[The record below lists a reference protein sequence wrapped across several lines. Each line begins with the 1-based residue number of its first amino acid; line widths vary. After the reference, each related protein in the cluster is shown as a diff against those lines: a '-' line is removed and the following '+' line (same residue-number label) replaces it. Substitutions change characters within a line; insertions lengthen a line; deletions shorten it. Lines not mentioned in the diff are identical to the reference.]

1 MNKVVTSECCQAG
14 VQHYPTMNL
23 NPMES
28 VVLFCIKCNKKS
40 KIKIVKEDK
49 KR

>member
-1 MNKVVTSECCQAG
+1 MNKVVVSECCQAG

-23 NPMES
+23 NPMEN
-28 VVLFCIKCNKKS
+28 VVFFCVKCNKQC

-49 KR
+49 KK